1 MRISLDNTSSVPM
14 YEQIKNAIKE
24 NIYSGEVKDKEL
36 LPSIRQLAK
45 ELDVSMITVKRA
57 YMDLEYEGLI
67 NTISGRGTFV
77 KMEDHSLI
85 MEHYKNELLIG
96 LRDEILKLKR
106 AGIKEE
112 EIIKLVLNEY
122 SLMRSE

>member
-14 YEQIKNAIKE
+14 YEQIKNSIKE
-24 NIYSGEVKDKEL
+24 NIYNGEVKDKDL
-36 LPSIRQLAK
+36 LPSIRQLAR

-67 NTISGRGTFV
+67 NTVSGRGTFV
-77 KMEDHSLI
+77 KMTDHSLI
-85 MEHYKNELLIG
+85 MEHRKSELLLG
-96 LRDEILKLKR
+96 LRDEILKLKH

-112 EIIKLVLNEY
+112 EIIKLVLKEY
-122 SLMRSE
+122 SLMRSD

>member
-1 MRISLDNTSSVPM
+1 MRISLDNTSSIPM

-24 NIYSGEVKDKEL
+24 NIYNGEVKDKEL
-36 LPSIRQLAK
+36 LPSIRQLAR

-67 NTISGRGTFV
+67 NTVSGRGTFV
-77 KMEDHSLI
+77 KMTNPSLI
-85 MEHYKNELLIG
+85 IEHRKNELLLG

-112 EIIKLVLNEY
+112 EIIKLVLKEY

>member
-1 MRISLDNTSSVPM
+1 MRISLDNTSSTPM

-24 NIYSGEVKDKEL
+24 NIYNGEVRDKEL

-57 YMDLEYEGLI
+57 YMDLEYEGLVT
-67 NTISGRGTFV
+67 TISGRGTFI
-77 KMEDHSLI
+77 KMADHSLM
-85 MEHYKNELLIG
+85 MEHRKNELLMG
-96 LRDEILKLKR
+96 FKDEILKLKR
-106 AGIKEE
+106 AGIREE
-112 EIIKLVLNEY
+112 EIIELVLTEY

>member
-1 MRISLDNTSSVPM
+1 MRISLDHTSSVPM
-14 YEQIKNAIKE
+14 YEQIKSAIKD

-57 YMDLEYEGLI
+57 YMELEYEGLI

-77 KMEDHSLI
+77 KMENHSLI
-85 MEHYKNELLIG
+85 MEHHKNELLIG
-96 LRDEILKLKR
+96 LRDDILKLKR

>member
-24 NIYSGEVKDKEL
+24 NIYNGEVKDKEL
-36 LPSIRQLAK
+36 LPSIRQLAR

-57 YMDLEYEGLI
+57 YMDLEYEDLI
-67 NTISGRGTFV
+67 NTVSGRGTFV
-77 KMEDHSLI
+77 KMTDHSLI
-85 MEHYKNELLIG
+85 MEHRKNELLLG

-106 AGIKEE
+106 AGVKEE
-112 EIIKLVLNEY
+112 EIIKLVLKEY

>member
-24 NIYSGEVKDKEL
+24 NIYSGEVKDKDL

-57 YMDLEYEGLI
+57 YMDLENEGLI
-67 NTISGRGTFV
+67 STISGRGTFV
-77 KMEDHSLI
+77 KMKDHSLI

-96 LRDEILKLKR
+96 LKSEILKLKR

-122 SLMRSE
+122 SFMRSE

>member
-1 MRISLDNTSSVPM
+1 MRISLDNTSSIPM

-24 NIYSGEVKDKEL
+24 NIYNGEVKDKEL
-36 LPSIRQLAK
+36 LPSIRQLAR

-67 NTISGRGTFV
+67 NTVSGRGTFV
-77 KMEDHSLI
+77 KMKDHSLI
-85 MEHYKNELLIG
+85 VEHYKNELLIE
-96 LRDEILKLKR
+96 LRDEIVKLKR
-106 AGIKEE
+106 AGVTEE
-112 EIIKLVLNEY
+112 EIIKLVLKEY